1 MLSNRRRAPSAWF
14 LFVLSLASVVAHA
27 DTLKPP
33 AGVAA
38 GPCVEGVCEYRLGNG
53 LRVLLLPDAAASEL
67 TLNLVYGV
75 GSAQESYGEAG
86 MAHLLEHMLFK
97 GTPTH
102 RDIFAELGKRGIDA
116 NATTT
121 TDYTNYHSSFT
132 ADAAKLDWLLGM
144 EADRMVNSRVAREDL
159 DREMTVVRNEMENRD
174 DDLSGVLY
182 DSVAATAYQWHHHG
196 KRIIGARSDVENARI
211 ERLQAFYRAWYRP
224 DNATLVIAGGF
235 DPAQTLKSVAR
246 RFGKIDRP
254 RAPMQALYTAEPAQ
268 AGEREVTLRR
278 VGGYSQLLAAYHV
291 PAATHADTAAL
302 QILGEVLQGPVG
314 ERLYSKVVGS
324 RQAVGTGA
332 GIQWLRAPGLWT
344 AYATLAKDGDIA
356 ATEDLLLAQVEG
368 LAQRPVLAV
377 EVDAAKQLLRR
388 NFARELGDVRRL
400 AMALTP
406 AISVGDWRLYFRY
419 RDSLEKVD
427 AEQVNRVARTYLR
440 PANRTLGR
448 LLATASPQRVVIPE
462 APSPAALLWD
472 YVGKAKADTV
482 ERFDASSANIRQRT
496 RFVHIDTG
504 SGDGLRLALLPK
516 KSRGNKVVVEALFR
530 FGDVDGLR
538 GRDTAAQAAGALLG
552 DGNFKTSAAEL
563 AVELARL
570 NSMIDLDGGLQ
581 SASLS
586 LNTQREQLGKTLSLA
601 ERLLRT
607 PRYSD
612 AQVEQYKQRAMLG
625 LQAARQDAN
634 SIVGEAMTR
643 HFDPW
648 PVGHPF
654 RQADAEQ
661 SLADIRA
668 LTGEQVRAFH
678 RDFYGTA
685 NGVISV
691 VGDFDPVETERE
703 LRRLFADW
711 KAPRAHAP
719 IARRHVAVP
728 AEHRTFAMPDKDSGV
743 LLARSNIPLAEYTD
757 DAVALNVANRI
768 LGGHSIDSRL
778 GQRIRA
784 RGGLSYSVTSRLD
797 AQSSPDGRDD
807 AGSWMIHATSAP
819 QNLAQVER
827 SVREELARL
836 LRDGVSA
843 NEVRTVATAMRAEQQ
858 QALTHDD
865 GLASMLGG
873 LLYYGRSL
881 DFLVE
886 FDRKMAA
893 LSADTVNAAIRK
905 YLKPEQFSFYVAGD
919 IDQAGPEAQ
928 RDNGAATASEP
939 SIESGAVPPVVGE
952 AAVR

>member
-14 LFVLSLASVVAHA
+14 LLVLSLASVAAHA
-27 DTLKPP
+27 DTFKPP

-75 GSAQESYGEAG
+75 GSAHENYGEAG

-116 NATTT
+116 NASTT

-182 DSVAATAYQWHHHG
+182 ESVASTAYQWHHYG
-196 KRIIGARSDVENARI
+196 KRIIGTRSDIENARI

-291 PAATHADTAAL
+291 PAATHPDTAAL

-332 GIQWLRAPGLWT
+332 GTQWLRAPGLWT

-356 ATEDLLLAQVEG
+356 ATEELLLAQVEG
-368 LAQRPVLAV
+368 LDRRPVLAV
-377 EVDAAKQLLRR
+377 EVDAAKQLVRR
-388 NFARELGDVRRL
+388 NFAHEHGDVRRL
-400 AMALTP
+400 AMALTS
-406 AISVGDWRLYFRY
+406 AIGVGDWRLYFRH

-462 APSPAALLWD
+462 APSPAAVLWD

-482 ERFDASSANIRQRT
+482 ERFDASPANIRQRT

-516 KSRGNKVVVEALFR
+516 KSRGNKVVVEAVFH

-538 GRDTAAQAAGALLG
+538 GRDTAALAAGALLG
-552 DGNFKTSAAEL
+552 DGDFKTSAAEL
-563 AVELARL
+563 AVELAGL
-570 NSMIDLDGGLQ
+570 NSTIDLDGGLQ
-581 SASLS
+581 AASLS
-586 LNTQREQLGKTLSLA
+586 LSSERKHLGKTLSLA

-612 AQVEQYKQRAMLG
+612 TQLEQYKQRAMLG

-634 SIVGEAMTR
+634 SIVGEAMSR

-648 PVGHPF
+648 PVGHPL
-654 RQADAEQ
+654 RQADGEQ

-668 LTGEQVRAFH
+668 LTAEQVRSFH

-691 VGDFDPVETERE
+691 VGDFDPVEVERE

-719 IARRHVAVP
+719 IARRHVAIP
-728 AEHRTFAMPDKDSGV
+728 AERRSFATPDKDSGV
-743 LLARSNIPLAEYTD
+743 LLARSNIPLAEFTD
-757 DAVALNVANRI
+757 EAFALDVANRI

-784 RGGLSYSVTSRLD
+784 RGGLSYGVTSTLD
-797 AQSSPDGRDD
+797 AKSSLDGRDD
-807 AGSWMIHATSAP
+807 AGSWTIHATSAP
-819 QNLAQVER
+819 QNLAQLER
-827 SVREELARL
+827 GVREELDRL

-843 NEVRTVATAMRAEQQ
+843 DEVRTAATAMRDEHK
-858 QALTHDD
+858 QALANDD

-873 LLYYGRSL
+873 LLYYGRGL

-886 FDRKMAA
+886 YDRKMAT
-893 LSADTVNAAIRK
+893 LSAETVNAAIRK

-919 IDQAGPEAQ
+919 IVRHGPEAK
-928 RDNGAATASEP
+928 RDNGAVSAGEKSSEA
-939 SIESGAVPPVVGE
+939 GAVKPAVSE
-952 AAVR
+952 AAVQ

>member
-1 MLSNRRRAPSAWF
+1 MLSNRRRALSAWF
-14 LFVLSLASVVAHA
+14 LFVLSLASVAAHA
-27 DTLKPP
+27 DTLNPP

-75 GSAQESYGEAG
+75 GSAHESYGEAG

-102 RDIFAELGKRGIDA
+102 RDIFAELSKRGIDS

-182 DSVAATAYQWHHHG
+182 ESVASTAYQWHHYG
-196 KRIIGARSDVENARI
+196 KRIIGTRSDVENARI

-224 DNATLVIAGGF
+224 DNATLAIAGGF

-278 VGGYSQLLAAYHV
+278 VGGYSQLLTAYHV
-291 PAATHADTAAL
+291 PAATHPDTAAL

-314 ERLYSKVVGS
+314 ERLYAKVVGN
-324 RQAVGTGA
+324 RQAVSAGA
-332 GIQWLRAPGLWT
+332 STQWLRAPGLWT

-356 ATEDLLLAQVEG
+356 ATEDLLLAQIEG
-368 LAQRPVLAV
+368 LGQRPVLAV
-377 EVDAAKQLLRR
+377 EVDAAKQLVRR
-388 NFARELGDVRRL
+388 NFAHELGDVRRL

-406 AISVGDWRLYFRY
+406 AISVGDWRLYFRH

-462 APSPAALLWD
+462 APSPAALLRD
-472 YVGKAKADTV
+472 YVGKAEADTV
-482 ERFDASSANIRQRT
+482 ERFDASPANIRQRT

-516 KSRGNKVVVEALFR
+516 KSRGNKVLVEALFR

-552 DGNFKTSAAEL
+552 DGDLKTSAAEL
-563 AVELARL
+563 AVELVKL
-570 NSMIDLDGGLQ
+570 NSTIDLDGGLQ

-612 AQVEQYKQRAMLG
+612 AQIEQYKQRAMLG

-634 SIVGEAMTR
+634 SIVGEAMAR

-654 RQADAEQ
+654 RQADGEQ

-691 VGDFDPVETERE
+691 VGDFDPVEIERE

-711 KAPRAHAP
+711 KAPRAHTP

-728 AEHRTFAMPDKDSGV
+728 AEHRTFATPDKDSGV
-743 LLARSNIPLAEYTD
+743 LLARSNIPLAEFTD
-757 DAVALNVANRI
+757 EAFALDAANRI

-784 RGGLSYSVTSRLD
+784 RGGLSYSVTSTLD
-797 AQSSPDGRDD
+797 AQASPDGRDD
-807 AGSWMIHATSAP
+807 AGSWTIHATSAP

-827 SVREELARL
+827 GVREELDRL

-843 NEVRTVATAMRAEQQ
+843 DEVRTAATAMRDEQQ
-858 QALTHDD
+858 QARANDD

-881 DFLVE
+881 DFLIE
-886 FDRKMAA
+886 YDRKMAA
-893 LSADTVNAAIRK
+893 LSAETVNAAIRK

-919 IDQAGPEAQ
+919 IVRPGLEAQ
-928 RDNGAATASEP
+928 RDSAAASAGEK
-939 SIESGAVPPVVGE
+939 STEAGAVKPAVSE
-952 AAVR
+952 AAVQ